1 VVIYTIYPFEQVM
14 QESDPKAPHYFTIEM
29 DGRTFVME
37 LLNGNARIVRLV
49 SANPSDY
56 LNPQWQPGSQVG
68 FTIPGNQPPK
78 L

>member
-1 VVIYTIYPFEQVM
+1 
-14 QESDPKAPHYFTIEM
+14 
-29 DGRTFVME
+29 ME

-78 L
+78 F